1 MLIPLDHE
9 LRQFING
16 TVLAAA
22 FPFEISPVSC
32 ARSSPLSLT
41 INFLLAIACPLP
53 DAPGKAGISVRKQ
66 TQQLDLK
73 GAGH

>member
-1 MLIPLDHE
+1 
-9 LRQFING
+9 
-16 TVLAAA
+16 
-22 FPFEISPVSC
+22 
-32 ARSSPLSLT
+32 
-41 INFLLAIACPLP
+41 LAIACPLP